1 MHRYHS
7 PLRYPGGKG
16 KLASYIRAVIEE
28 NRLADGHY
36 AEPYAGGASVALD
49 LMFNEYVRHIHI
61 NDLDRS
67 VYAFW
72 YSVLHETEELC
83 RLVTECELSPTEWR
97 VQRSIQQTK
106 ATAPLLQ
113 LGFSTFY
120 LNRTSRSG
128 IIASAGMIGGNQ
140 QLGQWKID
148 ARFNRVELV
157 ARIRRVAEM
166 GERISLTN
174 LDAADFIATL
184 ATSLPDRSLTYL
196 DPPYYV
202 KGQRRLYAN
211 YYKADDHERIAE
223 LLGAFPHCWIVSY
236 DYAPEILKLYQERR
250 CLVYDLQYSAADRY
264 DGAEAMFFSDRL
276 RVPTMAGRV
285 GHAIRFD
292 ERTEEARRVWRR

>member
-1 MHRYHS
+1 MTYVHRFHS

-16 KLASYIRAVIEE
+16 KLASYIRAVVEE
-28 NRLADGHY
+28 NRLTDGHY
-36 AEPYAGGASVALD
+36 AEPYAGGAGVALD

-67 VYAFW
+67 LYAFW
-72 YSVLHETEELC
+72 YCVLHETEELC
-83 RLVTECELSPTEWR
+83 RLVKSCPLSPTEWR
-97 VQRSIQQTK
+97 VQRSIQHHK

-128 IIASAGMIGGNQ
+128 IIASAGMIGGNN

-148 ARFNRVELV
+148 ARFNRVDLV
-157 ARIRRVAEM
+157 ARIRRIAEM
-166 GERISLTN
+166 KDRISLTN
-174 LDAADFIATL
+174 HDAVDFIAML
-184 ATSLPDRSLTYL
+184 ASILPERSLTYL

-202 KGQRRLYAN
+202 KGQRLYAN
-211 YYKADDHERIAE
+211 YYEAADHARTSE
-223 LLGAFPHCWIVSY
+223 LLEAFPHCWVVSY
-236 DYAPEILKLYQERR
+236 DYAPEILDLYRGRR

-264 DGAEAMFFSDRL
+264 DGAEVMFFSDQL

-285 GHAIRFD
+285 GLAVTVEGCRG
-292 ERTEEARRVWRR
+292 

>member
-49 LMFNEYVRHIHI
+49 LLFNEYVRHVHI

-67 VYAFW
+67 IYAFW
-72 YSVLHETEELC
+72 HSVLYETDALC
-83 RLVTECELSPTEWR
+83 RLLEECPITPDEWR
-97 VQRSIQQTK
+97 TQRLVQEAK
-106 ATAPLLQ
+106 ATASLLN

-128 IIASAGMIGGNQ
+128 IIASAGMIGGNDQ
-140 QLGQWKID
+140 AGRWRMD
-148 ARFNRVELV
+148 ARFNRSELV
-157 ARIRRVAEM
+157 ARIRRIAHM
-166 GERISLTN
+166 GDRITLTN
-174 LDAADFIATL
+174 LDAADFIAALAGTL
-184 ATSLPDRSLTYL
+184 PERSLTYL

-211 YYKADDHERIAE
+211 YYKAADHADIAH
-223 LLGAFPHCWIVSY
+223 LLGSYPHCWIVSY
-236 DYAPEILKLYQERR
+236 DYAPEILELYQARR
-250 CLVYDLQYSAADRY
+250 CLVYELQYSATDRY
-264 DGAEAMFFSDRL
+264 AGAEAMFFSDQL
-276 RVPTMAGRV
+276 RVPTIAGRV
-285 GHAIRFD
+285 GLAVRVG
-292 ERTEEARRVWRR
+292 EEAD